1 MAPTPPLRQPGTRRT
16 PARSILLGI
25 ARVACGRVA
34 GLAHFAGTQ
43 QAFLA
48 SLAPLL
54 AFPLV
59 GTALLLL
66 RGGGLPALADL
77 FATITALLA
86 PSVLSFEFA
95 RWWQR
100 EAEWL
105 RFATT
110 FNWCQWALPVVVTL
124 LLTVLGVLSQ
134 TGLSEP
140 AATVLLV
147 VGVLGY
153 GLWLHWF
160 IARHALRLSGVR
172 AGLLVLG
179 VNLGTALLIL
189 VPRLIALERP

>member
-1 MAPTPPLRQPGTRRT
+1 MSNRGGHLV
-16 PARSILLGI
+16 LGI
-25 ARVACGRVA
+25 MQ
-34 GLAHFAGTQ
+34 LALLRAEGMQ
-43 QAFLA
+43 QFGDSPQSFLN